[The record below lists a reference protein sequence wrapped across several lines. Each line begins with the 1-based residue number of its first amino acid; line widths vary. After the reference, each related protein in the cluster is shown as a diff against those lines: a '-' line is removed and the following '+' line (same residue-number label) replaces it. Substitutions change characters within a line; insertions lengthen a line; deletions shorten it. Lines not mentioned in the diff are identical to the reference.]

1 MRERERER
9 VCVREREE
17 EYGEL
22 KLNRRIDE
30 PEMVVGLKAIVMVGW
45 KAVVSGDI
53 KVVDWAET
61 EAVATV
67 DKMAEEI
74 KKVQEN

>member
-1 MRERERER
+1 
-9 VCVREREE
+9 
-17 EYGEL
+17 
-22 KLNRRIDE
+22 
-30 PEMVVGLKAIVMVGW
+30 MVIGLKAIVMVGW
-45 KAVVSGDI
+45 KAAARGDI

-74 KKVQEN
+74 KKMQEN

>member
-1 MRERERER
+1 MCE
-9 VCVREREE
+9 REREE

-61 EAVATV
+61 
-67 DKMAEEI
+67 
-74 KKVQEN
+74 